1 MGKLQTEP
9 SPSTA
14 LHGRHLPPL
23 EAGDHLDQATFHARY
38 EAMPPD
44 FRAELIGGVV
54 FVPSPLRL
62 EHGVS
67 HALVMGWL
75 IHYSIATPGTQ
86 VWDNTTAILGDDS
99 EPQPDAALIIEPAR
113 GGQTSVSEEE
123 YVTGPPELIVEVA
136 SSSESIDLHAKR
148 RDYEQAR
155 VLEYVVVVL
164 RQRMVRWFVLQDGTY
179 REVEADAH
187 GLFKSAVFPK
197 LWLDTSAL
205 LRLDVQEVMTTLQ
218 HGIETPE
225 HAVFVQQLQA
235 RHSAS

>member
-1 MGKLQTEP
+1 MGKLQTVP

-14 LHGRHLPPL
+14 LHERHLPPL

-44 FRAELIGGVV
+44 FHAELIGGVV
-54 FVPSPLRL
+54 FVPSPRRL

-99 EPQPDAALIIEPAR
+99 EPQPDAALIIEPES
-113 GGQTSVSEEE
+113 GGQTSVSEDG
-123 YVTGPPELIVEVA
+123 YATGPPELIVEVA

-148 RDYEQAR
+148 RDYEQAG

-164 RQRMVRWFVLQDGTY
+164 RQRAVRWFVLQDGTY
-179 REVEADAH
+179 REVGADAS
-187 GLFKSAVFPK
+187 GLFKSSVFPG
-197 LWLDTSAL
+197 LWLDAPAL
-205 LRLDVQEVMTTLQ
+205 LRCDIRQVMATLQ

-225 HAVFVQQLQA
+225 HAAFVQQLQA
-235 RHSAS
+235 RRSAP